1 MFSFLS
7 DGKDAQHENHIVHVI
22 RNDFPGVQDR
32 IVERA
37 GLTVKALLSFP
48 SLASPGRTPPIIG
61 RKRPRACCRF
71 GMCCAC
77 PVVELIWHD
86 GWTVDHLTSDTMNNL
101 LNIIIVLLVVGWLI
115 GYIGFGTM
123 VGSLIH
129 VLLVLAVIMLVYRLL
144 VGRKSI

>member
-1 MFSFLS
+1 
-7 DGKDAQHENHIVHVI
+7 
-22 RNDFPGVQDR
+22 
-32 IVERA
+32 
-37 GLTVKALLSFP
+37 
-48 SLASPGRTPPIIG
+48 
-61 RKRPRACCRF
+61 
-71 GMCCAC
+71 
-77 PVVELIWHD
+77 
-86 GWTVDHLTSDTMNNL
+86 MNNL